1 MTPEPKAES
10 ACKRPHRVVTL
21 GEAMLRLSPPSGTR
35 LDAADRLD
43 VHVAGAES
51 NVAANLA
58 CLDVPTAWLS
68 ALPDNP
74 LGRRTLSVLAGLGV
88 DVDHV
93 ALGTE
98 GRMGV
103 FFVEPGVGS
112 RPTTVLYDRSGS
124 AFSLLPPGS
133 LDLTPLRAA
142 EWAVVSG
149 VTPALSTDASHTTRE
164 FVDFARES
172 GAQVCID
179 VNYRGRLWPATEARK
194 CLGPILSVAALVVCS
209 KRDAASVFG
218 LSGTD
223 GEVLDG
229 LRSYSPAAE
238 LIVLTTPHGSEA
250 RARDGAILAAPRVPG
265 DGVVDR
271 LGIGDAF
278 LAGVL
283 FGLLEGGPGEALERG
298 AAMAALKASVTG
310 DIARVRRAE
319 LEEFMSSSTRDVV
332 R

>member
-1 MTPEPKAES
+1 
-10 ACKRPHRVVTL
+10 
-21 GEAMLRLSPPSGTR
+21 MLRLSPPLGTR

-58 CLDVPTAWLS
+58 CLGIPTAWLS
-68 ALPDNP
+68 ALPNNP
-74 LGRRTLSVLAGLGV
+74 LGRRSLSVLAGLGV

-93 ALGTE
+93 ALCTQ

-103 FFVEPGVGS
+103 FFVEPGIGS

-124 AFSLLPPGS
+124 AFSLLTPGS
-133 LDLTPLRAA
+133 LDLTPLRGA

-149 VTPALSTDASHTTRE
+149 VTPALSTNASHITRE
-164 FVDFARES
+164 FVAFARES
-172 GAQVCID
+172 GAQVCVD
-179 VNYRGRLWPATEARK
+179 VNYRARLWPPTEARTG
-194 CLGPILSVAALVVCS
+194 LGPVLSVATLVVCS

-223 GEVLDG
+223 SDVLAA

-238 LIVLTTPHGSEA
+238 LIVLTTPDGSA
-250 RARDGAILAAPRVPG
+250 AVTRDGATFAVPRVRG

-298 AAMAALKASVTG
+298 AAMAALKASVAG
-310 DIARVRRAE
+310 DLARVRRAE
-319 LEEFMSSSTRDVV
+319 LEEFVSSSARDVV